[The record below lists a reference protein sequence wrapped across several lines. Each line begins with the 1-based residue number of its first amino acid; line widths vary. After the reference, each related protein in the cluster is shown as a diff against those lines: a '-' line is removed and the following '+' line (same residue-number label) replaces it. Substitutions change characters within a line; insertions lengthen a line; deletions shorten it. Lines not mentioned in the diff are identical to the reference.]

1 MFPPPCLNHNSS
13 GGYTMAGNSPIAYNQ
28 ITATEQVQIQVI
40 LNNKKQALS
49 RVLLEIPLVSTQI
62 HKPLLQ
68 RRA

>member
-1 MFPPPCLNHNSS
+1 
-13 GGYTMAGNSPIAYNQ
+13 MAGKSPRAYNQ
-28 ITATEQVQIQVI
+28 IMTFTATEQVQIQVI

-62 HKPLLQ
+62 HKTLLQ